1 MRGKPII
8 LTNCEENIDNVI
20 TPLIHHRNTA
30 EENDKNEGTLN
41 IIYKDLDLM
50 KDNVIFIT
58 IPSDPIYHRINAIYT
73 DLVYVHI
80 WCLFK
85 GQNDKQSF
93 Q

>member
-41 IIYKDLDLM
+41 IY
-50 KDNVIFIT
+50 FIET
-58 IPSDPIYHRINAIYT
+58 
-73 DLVYVHI
+73 
-80 WCLFK
+80 
-85 GQNDKQSF
+85 
-93 Q
+93 

>member
-41 IIYKDLDLM
+41 ILYKDLDLM
-50 KDNVIFIT
+50 KYRTMWLHLHQNFIM
-58 IPSDPIYHRINAIYT
+58 IPSNHIYLKISVIYIGT

-80 WCLFK
+80 WFI
-85 GQNDKQSF
+85 F
-93 Q
+93 